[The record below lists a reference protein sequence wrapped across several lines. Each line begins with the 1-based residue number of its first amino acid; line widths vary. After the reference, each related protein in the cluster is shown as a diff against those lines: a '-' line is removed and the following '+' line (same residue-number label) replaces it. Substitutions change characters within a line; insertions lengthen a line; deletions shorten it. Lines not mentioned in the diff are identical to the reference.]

1 MGNGQRAEAADWS
14 AEAGIVSDYRY
25 RGVSLSGGKPAFQ
38 ASLSAQLESG
48 AYGELGHRRSK
59 APASSSWMLRGYAV
73 QLSDKVGL
81 DLSSTFYC
89 YPGDSSTN
97 AFEATASVEANVG
110 PLTGKAGAS
119 FAPSQRGTEDDLGRR
134 TAISTFSRQPIY
146 RPKSPIFLNVEL
158 GRERGAGIRLM
169 VDRSGAGQW
178 ALAPSCRMRAS
189 ALTMSA
195 QRGLEWLDRI
205 ALHAILKI
213 LGVRS
218 RQPTLSPKTLDRQPN
233 PLVSELWLRRSMRC
247 GW

>member
-1 MGNGQRAEAADWS
+1 MRRGIIAIAFGLAAVGNGQRAEAADWS

-48 AYGELGHRRSK
+48 AYGELWTSTIKGAGK
-59 APASSSWMLRGYAV
+59 LELDATVGYAV

-134 TAISTFSRQPIY
+134 TSNLYLFTAAQYTV
-146 RPKSPIFLNVEL
+146 PKSPIFLNVEL
-158 GRERGAGIRLM
+158 GRERGAW
-169 VDRSGAGQW
+169 D
-178 ALAPSCRMRAS
+178 
-189 ALTMSA
+189 
-195 QRGLEWLDRI
+195 
-205 ALHAILKI
+205 
-213 LGVRS
+213 
-218 RQPTLSPKTLDRQPN
+218 TLDGRSKWSWTMGLGAELPN
-233 PLVSELWLRRSMRC
+233 ARIGLDYVGTNAGSNGLIASLFMQF
-247 GW
+247 